1 MGAIYMILNLLIKH
15 NKKILNKMIEKNEDY
30 SKILEQSQK
39 LDIYITKK
47 QKKLYEKAKNKK

>member
-1 MGAIYMILNLLIKH
+1 MILNLLIKH